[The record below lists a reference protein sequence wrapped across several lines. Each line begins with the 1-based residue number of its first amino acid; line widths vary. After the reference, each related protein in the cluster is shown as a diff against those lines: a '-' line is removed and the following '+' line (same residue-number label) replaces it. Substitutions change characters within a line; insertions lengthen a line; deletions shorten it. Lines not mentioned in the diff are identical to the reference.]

1 MPATYT
7 ISPQPY
13 ETVFDDLGAICAG
26 ALIYTYASGSSTP
39 VDTFSDS
46 IGTKNSNPI
55 QADGAGRFVA
65 FLQVGQSY
73 KFTYKTSA
81 GVLIKT
87 VDGIAATGTT
97 SVQASDIS
105 VCHGRLTLTTG
116 VPVTTGDVTAATTVF
131 FTPYQGN
138 QIALYDGVQWSIYT
152 FSELSLSLATFTANK
167 NSDLFAF
174 VSSGAVAIERLEW
187 TNDTTR
193 ATALTTQN
201 GILVKSGDATRRYLG
216 TFRTTNTIGQC
227 EDSLTK
233 RLVWNYD
240 HRVPRP
246 LARFETTGSWNY
258 STATYRQAN
267 GSTANQVE
275 TVVGVAEVP
284 IDLTVLVSVA
294 NGAAGVAVNIA
305 IGVDSTTTPTTGN
318 QTIPYVNTQSANN
331 LMILE
336 ARYVAVPAAGWH
348 KFVWLEISAAV
359 PTTTWYGNGAGNSNQ
374 SGIVGSVDG

>member
-73 KFTYKTSA
+73 KFTFKTAA

-116 VPVTTGDVTAATTVF
+116 VPVTTSDVTAATTVF
-131 FTPYQGN
+131 FTPYQGY
-138 QIALYDGVQWSIYT
+138 QIALWDGVQWSIYT
-152 FSELSLSLATFTANK
+152 FSELSLSLAAFTANK

-187 TNDTTR
+187 TNDSTR

-201 GILVKSGDATRRYLG
+201 GVLVKSGDATRRYLG
-216 TFRTTNTIGQC
+216 TFRTTGTIGQC

-233 RLVWNYD
+233 RFVWNYD
-240 HRVPRP
+240 HRVRRELLYQPG
-246 LARFETTGSWNY
+246 AVTWAYT
-258 STATYRQAN
+258 TATWRQAN
-267 GSTANQVE
+267 GSTSSQVA
-275 TVVGVAEVP
+275 VLVGVSEEAVDLELQLTATNNDAVGASGAVSIADNSTTAPDGSCVFSTVDLYGSHFVP
-284 IDLTVLVSVA
+284 LGARLDKVL
-294 NGAAGVAVNIA
+294 AAGYHAL
-305 IGVDSTTTPTTGN
+305 T
-318 QTIPYVNTQSANN
+318 
-331 LMILE
+331 
-336 ARYVAVPAAGWH
+336 
-348 KFVWLEISAAV
+348 WLEISGAGGA
-359 PTTTWYGNGAGNSNQ
+359 TTWIGGSATFTQRSGLSGAING
-374 SGIVGSVDG
+374 